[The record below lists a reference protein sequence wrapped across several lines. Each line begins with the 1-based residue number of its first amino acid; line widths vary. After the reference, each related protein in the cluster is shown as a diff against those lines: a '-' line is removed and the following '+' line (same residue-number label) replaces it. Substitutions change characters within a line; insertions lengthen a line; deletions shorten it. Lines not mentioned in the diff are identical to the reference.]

1 MPKLRFRTRAAR
13 RPHAAPAAPKTVYK
27 THTAYSG
34 RVALVALAII
44 AGVAAGSPPPAHAQA
59 AVETQAGGARAH
71 VLVGGF
77 LGRLDLRGAG
87 ETDLLGGRAG
97 VGFGELVQ
105 LTGFYWRGFDR
116 SEEAVTADHAWGGE
130 LQFNLNAGF
139 GVTPFVV
146 GGVARVN
153 QDGSAA
159 QTAAV
164 AGAGLVFPLG
174 PVLLHVGARDYMFG
188 VTGMRDSESPEDVT
202 HNWLYG
208 AGVTFAVGRRRGAR
222 VAVVPAPAPPAG
234 VEAERA
240 ALRAATAELEALRD
254 SIRAT
259 RAAGVDVPPDMLARA
274 GVDQPG
280 TRNYHST
287 QQIAIPIP
295 TEGSIT
301 LRYGPETA
309 AAPVVITPQGTVS
322 SAVVP
327 GSVSPG
333 TAPPAAPAAA
343 VPPPLPPAG
352 ARLDDPATQAWLQ
365 QLVAAQVAG
374 QLALR
379 PAASATQAQLDAI
392 AQRALDGVVAAMLP
406 RLEAAQAQRM
416 NLLREELRRELMGRP
431 APYFT
436 EAAPPA
442 APAPDWRDPDPIG
455 APAAPGTVPP
465 APRPDTPVTPDTPA
479 AAPLPADPALVS
491 DEAEARA
498 GALQRV
504 GLAEAAA
511 GYPTFIGALETERG
525 PAAVLGDAAF
535 ASGAALLND
544 AARPAIA
551 AVARVLRAH
560 PDRRVYVQG
569 HTDAVGVELQNQ
581 RLSEL
586 RAETVRSL
594 LVQEGLDPLR
604 IFAIGYGAARPVADN
619 TTPRGRAL
627 NRRVE
632 IVIGE
637 TGAAS
642 ARADNR

>member
-1 MPKLRFRTRAAR
+1 MPKPRFRTRAAR
-13 RPHAAPAAPKTVYK
+13 RPQAAPKTVY
-27 THTAYSG
+27 TTPTAYSG
-34 RVALVALAII
+34 RMALLALAII
-44 AGVAAGSPPPAHAQA
+44 AGVAGGGPPQAHAQA

-77 LGRLDLRGAG
+77 LGRLDLHGAG

-188 VTGMRDSESPEDVT
+188 VTGLRDDESPEDVT

-222 VAVVPAPAPPAG
+222 VAVVPAPPAG

-254 SIRAT
+254 SIRAA
-259 RAAGVDVPPDMLARA
+259 RAAGVDVSPDVLARA

-333 TAPPAAPAAA
+333 TTPPAAPAAA

-379 PAASATQAQLDAI
+379 PAAPATQAQLDAI
-392 AQRALDGVVAAMLP
+392 VQRALDGVVAAMLP

-455 APAAPGTVPP
+455 APAAPAPGTVPP

-479 AAPLPADPALVS
+479 AAAPVPPAPALVS

-504 GLAEAAA
+504 GLAEVAA
-511 GYPTFIGALETERG
+511 GYPNFIGAVEAERG
-525 PAAVLGDAAF
+525 PAAVVGDAAF

-586 RAETVRSL
+586 RAEAVRSL
-594 LVQEGLDPLR
+594 LVQEGLDPLH

-619 TTPRGRAL
+619 NTPRGRAL